1 MNAAIRGLEP
11 LPPDDAS
18 SLSVRTL
25 THLRDL
31 IIAGRLSPM
40 TWLRM
45 ADIAGG
51 LGTSI
56 TPVRSALLALEREG
70 LVEIAKA
77 RGVRVIPMT
86 RADIRDAYLVHEFLC
101 GEMAARA
108 ALTIDEPLLQAIQT
122 LQRRMERALT
132 HRSGEPIDALNWEF
146 HRLINGCARSP
157 RLARML
163 RLVTRS
169 VPHAFH
175 RLVPGWSRKAMPH
188 HRALIRALAS
198 GSAETARTTA
208 QQHVRVGCE
217 LLLARLERSG
227 YWKKGNH
234 SPPSSP
240 S

>member
-1 MNAAIRGLEP
+1 MNAAIRRIEP
-11 LPPDDAS
+11 LPLDRAS

-31 IIAGRLSPM
+31 IIAGRILPM

-86 RADIRDAYLVHEFLC
+86 RADIRDAYLMHEFLC

-108 ALTIDEPLLQAIQT
+108 ALTIDEPLLQACRA

-132 HRSGEPIDALNWEF
+132 QRSSETIDGLNWEF
-146 HRLINGCARSP
+146 HRVINGCAHSP

-163 RLVTRS
+163 RQVTRS

-188 HRALIRALAS
+188 HRALIEALAS
-198 GSAETARTTA
+198 GSAEAARTTA
-208 QQHVRVGCE
+208 QLHVRVGCE
-217 LLLARLERSG
+217 LLLVRLERSG
-227 YWKKGNH
+227 YWKKGTH
-234 SPPSSP
+234 SPLSS
-240 S
+240 SS